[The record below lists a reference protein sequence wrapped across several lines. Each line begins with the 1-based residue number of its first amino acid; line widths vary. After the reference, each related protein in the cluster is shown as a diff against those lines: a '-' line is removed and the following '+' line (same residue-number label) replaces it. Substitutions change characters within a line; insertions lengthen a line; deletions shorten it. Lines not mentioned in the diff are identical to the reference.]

1 MTPQR
6 AAYLADLWAHDLEWS
21 EQRIIET
28 GEIAMMAIVCTP
40 GGNAVIEPRGL
51 GLLDREEVL
60 AAFRCFCVANAAF
73 SITVMSEAWMRCG
86 PQISDGVTP
95 SKAPD
100 RIEVLSLINTYLDDE
115 TGEIGHRVST
125 RPIQRGAANEVVGLG
140 PDTIPV
146 GVTAAGDM
154 VELLPRRTPTF
165 TDVRKAREALW
176 RIRSMFKSFHAPGHA

>member
-6 AAYLADLWAHDLEWS
+6 EAYLANLWKHDLEWS

-51 GLLDREEVL
+51 GLLDREVVL

-73 SITVMSEAWMRCG
+73 SITVMSEAWMRIG
-86 PQISDGVTP
+86 LQISDGVMP
-95 SKAPD
+95 SKSPD
-100 RIEVLSLINTYLDDE
+100 RIEMLTLVNTYRDDE
-115 TGEIGHRVST
+115 TGKIAHRIST
-125 RPIQRGAANEVVGLG
+125 RPILRGAGGYVIGLG
-140 PDTIPV
+140 PDTIPA

-154 VELLPRRTPTF
+154 AELLPLRTPTF

-176 RIRSMFKSFHAPGHA
+176 RIRSMFKPFHAPGHA